1 MKFRAVVGAHGHYLS
16 MGEIIIGSE
25 AIAAGIVTRHEL
37 ARSYR
42 PVHPNIH
49 VPRVHVLTLRDR
61 TVAAWLWSKRR
72 GVIAGVAASALHG
85 ARWVEDD
92 AAIELVYNRTHPPSG
107 VITHNETVGDD
118 ERGWACKLPVT
129 TPPRTAFDLARHL
142 DRLDALARLDALM
155 RATPFSI
162 EDVQL
167 LAKRYRGA
175 RGLRQL
181 RELLPLVDG
190 GAASPQETRLRLL
203 FMDAGLP
210 RPTTQIPICDHR
222 GRLIRMVDMGWEDF
236 MVAAE
241 YDGDQHR
248 TSRAQYVKDLRVLP
262 MLERM
267 GWHIIRVIK
276 ENRDDEIIDG
286 AQTALR
292 TRGWNGRV

>member
-1 MKFRAVVGAHGHYLS
+1 
-16 MGEIIIGSE
+16 
-25 AIAAGIVTRHEL
+25 
-37 ARSYR
+37 
-42 PVHPNIH
+42 
-49 VPRVHVLTLRDR
+49 
-61 TVAAWLWSKRR
+61 LWSKRR
-72 GVIAGVAASALHG
+72 GIIAGAAASALHG
-85 ARWVEDD
+85 ARWVDDD
-92 AAIELVYNRTHPPSG
+92 AAIELIYNRTHSPSG
-107 VITHNETVGDD
+107 VITRNEAVDDD
-118 ERGWACKLPVT
+118 EIGWACKLPVT
-129 TPPRTAFDLARHL
+129 TPARTAFDLGRHL

-181 RELLPLVDG
+181 RELLRLVDG

-241 YDGDQHR
+241 FDGDQHR
-248 TSRAQYVKDLRVLP
+248 TSRPQYVKDLRVLRI
-262 MLERM
+262 LERM
-267 GWHIIRVIK
+267 GWHVIRMIK
-276 ENRDDEIIDG
+276 EDRDDEVIARADE
-286 AQTALR
+286 ALR
-292 TRGWNGRV
+292 RRGWGG